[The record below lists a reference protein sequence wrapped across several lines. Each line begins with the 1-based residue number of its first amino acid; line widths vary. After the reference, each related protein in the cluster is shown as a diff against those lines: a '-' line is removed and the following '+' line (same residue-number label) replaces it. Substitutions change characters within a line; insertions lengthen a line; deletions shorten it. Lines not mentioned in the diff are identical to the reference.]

1 MGLVLNKITSF
12 PLYNI
17 NIEFKEGINAL
28 YNNSDSKKLIDII
41 MRKDDFKGEIT
52 LPKEDIFLVE
62 KNLNKDFTMPT
73 VKAYLNFAFKYYN
86 AVNKKTTELI
96 EELNLEKDF
105 LDKKFNILS
114 SSEEKLVQF
123 ILAFALDPKVLILEE
138 PFIYLDKHN
147 EKKIMKYLDKIK
159 KDKVIIILTNDS
171 NKIYNYTD
179 TITILFEHKVLCQKE
194 SENIMEDIKYLR
206 KYKLNIPDTV
216 LFTSKAKNKKI
227 DLKIHKDIRDLIKDV
242 YRHV

>member
-1 MGLVLNKITSF
+1 MGLVLKKVTSF

-17 NIEFKEGINAL
+17 DIEFKEGINAL
-28 YNNSDSKKLIDII
+28 YNNSDSRKLIDII
-41 MRKDDFKGEIT
+41 MRKAESKGEIN

-62 KNLNKDFTMPT
+62 KNLNKEFTMPT

-86 AVNKKTTELI
+86 AVNKKLTELI
-96 EELNLEKDF
+96 EELGIEKDF

-123 ILAFALDPKVLILEE
+123 ILAFALDTKVLILEE

-147 EKKIMKYLDKIK
+147 EKKIIKYLDKL
-159 KDKVIIILTNDS
+159 KDKIIIILTNNS
-171 NKIYNYTD
+171 NNIYNYTD
-179 TITILFEHKVLCQKE
+179 MTTVLYEYKLLCQKE
-194 SENIMEDIKYLR
+194 SKELLEDIKYLR

-216 LFTSKAKNKKI
+216 LFTSKARNKKI

>member
-1 MGLVLNKITSF
+1 MGLVLKKVTSF

-17 NIEFKEGINAL
+17 DIEFKEGINAL
-28 YNNSDSKKLIDII
+28 YNNSDSRKLVDII
-41 MRKDDFKGEIT
+41 MRKDESKGEIS

-62 KNLNKDFTMPT
+62 KNLNKEFTMPT

-86 AVNKKTTELI
+86 AVNKKLTELI
-96 EELNLEKDF
+96 EELGIEKDF

-123 ILAFALDPKVLILEE
+123 ILAFALDTKVLILEE

-147 EKKIMKYLDKIK
+147 EKKIIKYLDKL
-159 KDKVIIILTNDS
+159 KDKIIIILTNNS
-171 NKIYNYTD
+171 NNIYNYTD
-179 TITILFEHKVLCQKE
+179 MTTVLYEHKLLCQKE
-194 SENIMEDIKYLR
+194 SKELLEDIKYLR

-216 LFTSKAKNKKI
+216 LFTSKARNKKI

>member
-1 MGLVLNKITSF
+1 MGLVLKKVTSF

-17 NIEFKEGINAL
+17 DIEFKEGIQAL
-28 YNNSDSKKLIDII
+28 YNNSDSRKLVDII
-41 MRKDDFKGEIT
+41 MRKDDSKGEIN

-62 KNLNKDFTMPT
+62 KNLNKEFTMPT

-86 AVNKKTTELI
+86 AVNKKLTELI
-96 EELNLEKDF
+96 EELGIEKDF

-147 EKKIMKYLDKIK
+147 EKKIIKYLDKL
-159 KDKVIIILTNDS
+159 KDKVIIILTDNS
-171 NKIYNYTD
+171 NNIYNYTD
-179 TITILFEHKVLCQKE
+179 MTTILYEHKLLCQKE
-194 SENIMEDIKYLR
+194 SKELLEDIKYLR

-216 LFTSKAKNKKI
+216 LFTSKARNKKI